1 MVFDLKYVILIYII
15 LLVILFVYKPTL
27 LKFEEDNRKK
37 TLYLISLVIIIA
49 IITFYIKILFEWF
62 Y

>member
-62 Y
+62 F